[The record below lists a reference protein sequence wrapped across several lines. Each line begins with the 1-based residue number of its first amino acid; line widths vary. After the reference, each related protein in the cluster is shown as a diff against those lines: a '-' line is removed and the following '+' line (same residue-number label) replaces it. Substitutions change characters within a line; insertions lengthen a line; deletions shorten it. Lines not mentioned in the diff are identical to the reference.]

1 MSDGDATP
9 CPTLRFLPI
18 GEIRPHEASEGRRA
32 ADLSQRIA
40 ADGVLR
46 NPVAAAELS
55 PGEYVLID
63 GTHRYESLADAGYD
77 VLLAQ
82 MAPLTAP
89 TVIDT
94 WCHAARVDE
103 GRFLDDV
110 AAAGLDARPV
120 EPGAAEA
127 ALVGGHTPLAF
138 ALSAHPETVYVLT
151 GAEARAPALR
161 AFVALYQPRR
171 VANDEILAHGGFDP
185 GRLFGTAPFAD
196 ANLLVRFA
204 GFDPGDIV
212 ALARNGARIPAGI
225 TRFVLGGGRVLGVD
239 APVRLLTASASA
251 AERRAWLDE
260 LVRRRPRR
268 FAGPA
273 RVYEPRPRLY
283 AEPLIVYDPDLVLEP
298 A

>member
-18 GEIRPHEASEGRRA
+18 GEIRPHEVSEGRRA
-32 ADLSQRIA
+32 ADLSERIA

-46 NPVAAAELS
+46 NPVTVAELA

-63 GTHRYESLADAGYD
+63 GTHRYESLAAAGYD
-77 VLLAQ
+77 ALLAQ
-82 MAPLTAP
+82 VAPLTAP

-110 AAAGLDARPV
+110 AAAGLDARPLA
-120 EPGAAEA
+120 PDAAEA
-127 ALVGGHTPLAF
+127 ALAGRRTPLAF
-138 ALSAHPETVYVLT
+138 ALAGRPDAVYILT
-151 GAEARAPALR
+151 GAEARAPMLR

-171 VANDEILAHGGFDP
+171 VANDELLAHGAFDP
-185 GRLFGTAPFAD
+185 DRLFGTAPFAD

-204 GFDPGDIV
+204 GFDPADIV
-212 ALARNGARIPAGI
+212 ALARNGVRIPAGI

-239 APVRLLTASASA
+239 APVRLLTSSSGA
-251 AERRAWLDE
+251 AERRAWLDQ
-260 LVRRRPRR
+260 LARRRPRR

-273 RVYEPRPRLY
+273 RVHEPRPRLY
-283 AEPLIVYDPDLVLEP
+283 AEPLIVYDPTLVI
-298 A
+298 